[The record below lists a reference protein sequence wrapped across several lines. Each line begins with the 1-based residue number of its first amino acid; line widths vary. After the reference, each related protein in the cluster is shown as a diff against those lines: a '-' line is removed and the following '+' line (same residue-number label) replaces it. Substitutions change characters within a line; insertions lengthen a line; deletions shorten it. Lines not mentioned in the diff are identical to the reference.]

1 MPPKPGD
8 VEWVSKDIIR
18 QIFNESQFVEKV
30 QAGIFHAR
38 LKRNSHLSSPPPT
51 EPYCTNSQIVM
62 YYDEND
68 AVVAIVHQYLRPN
81 GTLGGSGK
89 PDPKRLFIGGR
100 IISVRSEETS

>member
-1 MPPKPGD
+1 MPPIDSD

-30 QAGIFHAR
+30 QKGIFQAR
-38 LKRNSHLSSPPPT
+38 LKRNSHLSAPPPT

-62 YYDEND
+62 YYDENNS
-68 AVVAIVHQYLRPN
+68 VVAIVHQYLRPD

-89 PDPKRLFIGGR
+89 PDPKRLWIGNR
-100 IISVRSEETS
+100 IISVRSEETP